1 MTTTELTGNIRYAEM
16 QTYALTQPESSV
28 VHGLVTTLE
37 DLEGFENCVVCVFV
51 RFEMFKNVVNF
62 HNILNILKRLL
73 HPARACFIR
82 WRVFVY
88 AETTC
93 VKCVFQNV
101 YTCCE
106 FSQHL

>member
-62 HNILNILKRLL
+62 HNIFKHFKTLAPSSACLL
-73 HPARACFIR
+73 HSVACVCLR
-82 WRVFVY
+82 GNNM
-88 AETTC
+88 C
-93 VKCVFQNV
+93 
-101 YTCCE
+101 
-106 FSQHL
+106 